1 MTSLHRNCRI
11 MVLEVLPLTGLRAI
25 SAIERNMLATKG
37 PSLNALL

>member
-11 MVLEVLPLTGLRAI
+11 MVLEVLPLTGLIAI
-25 SAIERNMLATKG
+25 SAIERYMLATKG